1 MPTPSP
7 IICEHELRPGVTFC
21 LHRRYKD
28 QQAAAVRQPRLATR
42 YGAVALVAVV
52 AAGVALPLVR
62 GDGAS
67 ERASP
72 AATEAP
78 AAVVREAS
86 MRLASGPAE
95 TPSSAA
101 AATFAPTAGAAERAA
116 PTPIVAEGRTELR
129 DGIVAVRTGDTVAVH
144 FDTPMTRTR
153 RPEKFERI
161 VRATL
166 PEVFG
171 TMADSALAATPAGR
185 IASAGDL
192 LTELP
197 VRGVQLRT
205 GDGDTLTLWPE
216 TRPGRDGPL
225 VVTYRAAVVR

>member
-1 MPTPSP
+1 
-7 IICEHELRPGVTFC
+7 
-21 LHRRYKD
+21 
-28 QQAAAVRQPRLATR
+28 
-42 YGAVALVAVV
+42 VV
-52 AAGVALPLVR
+52 AAGGAVRVGR
-62 GDGAS
+62 GDGA
-67 ERASP
+67 RARAP
-72 AATEAP
+72 RAATEAP

-86 MRLASGPAE
+86 MRLASTDAE
-95 TPSSAA
+95 
-101 AATFAPTAGAAERAA
+101 AA
-116 PTPIVAEGRTELR
+116 PTTAAVTPAPAERSAPAPIVAEGRTELR

>member
-7 IICEHELRPGVTFC
+7 IICEHDLRPGVTVC
-21 LHRRYKD
+21 LHCRHKERLAAAERRRRY
-28 QQAAAVRQPRLATR
+28 TIR
-42 YGAVALVAVV
+42 YGAVVLAIGAVAAVAVPLLRRDGGRQS
-52 AAGVALPLVR
+52 AAA
-62 GDGAS
+62 D
-67 ERASP
+67 
-72 AATEAP
+72 TP
-78 AAVVREAS
+78 AAVVRESA
-86 MRLASGPAE
+86 MRLADAPAR
-95 TPSSAA
+95 SSAA
-101 AATFAPTAGAAERAA
+101 APAQAPAPIAPPAAAHDV

-144 FDTPMTRTR
+144 FDTPLTRTR

-166 PEVFG
+166 PAVFG
-171 TMADSALAATPAGR
+171 IAADSALAATPAGG
-185 IASAGDL
+185 IARAGDL

-205 GDGDTLTLWPE
+205 GDGDTLALWPE

-225 VVTYRAAVVR
+225 VVTYRVAVVR